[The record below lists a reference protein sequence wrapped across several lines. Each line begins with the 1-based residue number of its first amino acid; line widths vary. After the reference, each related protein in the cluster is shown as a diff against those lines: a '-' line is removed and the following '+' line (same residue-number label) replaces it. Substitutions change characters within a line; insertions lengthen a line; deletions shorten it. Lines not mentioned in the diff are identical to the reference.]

1 MHYALQG
8 YYEVHH
14 HDNNRPLTWQLGDFR
29 SHNRT
34 VLSSD
39 PVRNVSLTGDICSA
53 TTLCDDD
60 VMCDYVIMTSSVVYK
75 TTTNIEHEMKASKYY
90 LASNTTS
97 TRSEL
102 LMISHLLTLIR
113 HYNVILQTN
122 IRSMHGQHQGDSNMM
137 DITLYVTLNTH
148 YIVYDT

>member
-1 MHYALQG
+1 MPCRDTMSYITMTTT
-8 YYEVHH
+8 ES
-14 HDNNRPLTWQLGDFR
+14 LTWQLGDFR

-53 TTLCDDD
+53 TTLCD
-60 VMCDYVIMTSSVVYK
+60 VIMMSSVVYQIIAN
-75 TTTNIEHEMKASKYY
+75 TVHEMKASKYY
-90 LASNTTS
+90 LASIFTTS
-97 TRSEL
+97 NQL

-113 HYNVILQTN
+113 HYSAIIQII
-122 IRSMHGQHQGDSNMM
+122 IRSTHGQHQGDSNMM